1 VRSRLLL
8 AAVLVAVLAGVLIG
22 VLVRSRVGQDPAGSP
37 FFGVEVPDADVGR
50 VDRLAD
56 RLGCAPTVLD
66 RFVKLNSDFGPAD
79 LRRQGGDGRTPMV
92 SLEPWT
98 WQMRSGQTD
107 EPAYS
112 LAALARGDHD
122 AELRRVADV
131 LATHH
136 GPVLLRFAH
145 EMNADWY
152 PWGVG
157 VNGGTA
163 AGYVRAWRHVHD
175 LMDAEAPNLRW
186 VWSPVAAWWP
196 DPLPYASVY
205 PGDAWV
211 DYVGATGYGHG
222 GTAQQ
227 TFGDWHRRV
236 RRFTDRPAL
245 LSETGASGPGKV
257 AWTRSLARFLRDHRD
272 VRGFVWFDTSPA
284 TTGATGDYR
293 IEDPPEHVQAFRDLL
308 REVGVRGCRS

>member
-1 VRSRLLL
+1 VRWRFLLGVL
-8 AAVLVAVLAGVLIG
+8 LVAVVAGGFTRHALG
-22 VLVRSRVGQDPAGSP
+22 GEDASPAP
-37 FFGVEVPDADVGR
+37 FFGIEVPDADVAH
-50 VDRLAD
+50 VDRLAA
-56 RLGCAPTVLD
+56 RLGCAPTVMD
-66 RFVKLNSDFGPAD
+66 RFVKLDSDVGPAD
-79 LRRQGGDGRTPMV
+79 LRQQAAGGRTPMV
-92 SLEPWT
+92 SLEPWS
-98 WQMRSGQTD
+98 WRMRSGQTD

-122 AELRRVADV
+122 PDLRRIAAV
-131 LATHH
+131 LATHQ

-163 AGYVRAWRHVHD
+163 EAYVSAWRHVHAV
-175 LMDAEAPNLRW
+175 MDAVAPNLRW

-196 DPLPYASVY
+196 DALPYASVY
-205 PGDAWV
+205 PGDAYV

-222 GTAQQ
+222 GTAQR
-227 TFGDWHRRV
+227 TFGDWLRQV

-257 AWTRSLARFLRDHRD
+257 AWTRSLGTFLRAHPD
-272 VRGFVWFDTSPA
+272 VRGFVWFDTSPG

-293 IEDPPEHVQAFRDLL
+293 IEDTPEHLQAFRDLL
-308 REVGVRGCRS
+308 RRAGVRGCRS